1 MDIQSVKTRFGILGN
16 NPQLNKALEIALQV
30 SITNMSVLVS
40 GESGVGKE
48 VFSKIIHQ
56 YSSRKHNNYIAVNC
70 GAIPEG
76 TIESELFGHVKGA
89 FTSADRDRKGY
100 FSEAD
105 KGTIF
110 LDEVGEL
117 PLSMQA
123 KLLRVLE
130 SGEFL
135 PVGSSKLQRVDV
147 RIVAATNVNLLD
159 AINKGRFR
167 EDLYY
172 RLSQVSIF
180 VPPLRE
186 RKDDIYLL
194 FRRFAVDQAERYKM
208 PIISLTNEAR
218 NYLLNYRWKGN
229 IRQLK
234 NVTEQISIIEKEK
247 LITLDVLKE
256 YIPPVSSL
264 PMVVDGFQ
272 NEENFCSQKDLLLSI
287 LTNKQQI
294 EALKKEVEEIKVF
307 IKQLVGEHKTEPL
320 LIPKQTSST
329 SVVFPTIKEDIQK
342 PQQEEDEEEI
352 IDNDDFAEVD
362 ESPTTLIEMEKKMI
376 ISALERAKGKRSIAA
391 KELGISERTL
401 YRKINEFKI
410 DL

>member
-30 SITNMSVLVS
+30 SVTNMSVLVT

-56 YSSRKHNNYIAVNC
+56 NSSRKHNNYIAVNC

-234 NVTEQISIIEKEK
+234 NITEQISIIEKDK

-272 NEENFCSQKDLLLSI
+272 SEESFCSQKDLLLSI

-294 EALKKEVEEIKVF
+294 ESLKKEVEEIKVF

-362 ESPTTLIEMEKKMI
+362 ESPVTLIEMEKKMI

-401 YRKINEFKI
+401 YRKINEFQI

>member
-30 SITNMSVLVS
+30 SVTNMSVLVT

-56 YSSRKHNNYIAVNC
+56 YSSRKHSKYIAVNC

-130 SGEFL
+130 TGEFL

-159 AINKGRFR
+159 AISKGKFR

-208 PIISLTNEAR
+208 PIINLTNEAR

-256 YIPPVSSL
+256 YIPPVSAL
-264 PMVVDGFQ
+264 PMVIDSFSHDESFY
-272 NEENFCSQKDLLLSI
+272 NQKDILLSI
-287 LTNKQQI
+287 LNNKQQI
-294 EALKKEVEEIKVF
+294 DLLKKEIEEIKVF
-307 IKQLVGEHKTEPL
+307 IKQLIGEHKIEPL
-320 LIPKQTSST
+320 LIPKQTSSANLVY
-329 SVVFPTIKEDIQK
+329 SPNIKEEAET
-342 PQQEEDEEEI
+342 EEEEEI
-352 IDNDDFAEVD
+352 VDNDDFAEID
-362 ESPTTLIEMEKKMI
+362 ESPITLIEMEKKMI
-376 ISALERAKGKRSIAA
+376 ISALERANGKRSIAA

-410 DL
+410 NL

>member
-30 SITNMSVLVS
+30 SVTNMSVLVT

-56 YSSRKHNNYIAVNC
+56 YSSRKHSKYIAVNC

-117 PLSMQA
+117 PLSFQA

-159 AINKGRFR
+159 AISKGRFR

-172 RLSQVSIF
+172 RLSQVSIY

-256 YIPPVSSL
+256 YIPPISAL
-264 PMVVDGFQ
+264 PMVVDSFSNDESFYNQ
-272 NEENFCSQKDLLLSI
+272 NDILLSI
-287 LTNKQQI
+287 LNNKQQI
-294 EALKKEVEEIKVF
+294 DLLKKEIEEIKVF
-307 IKQLVGEHKTEPL
+307 IKQLIGEHKIEPL
-320 LIPKQTSST
+320 LIPKQTSSANLVYST
-329 SVVFPTIKEDIQK
+329 NIKE
-342 PQQEEDEEEI
+342 ENETEDEEEI
-352 IDNDDFAEVD
+352 VDNDDFSEVD

-376 ISALERAKGKRSIAA
+376 ISALERANGKRSIAA

-401 YRKINEFKI
+401 YRKINEFEI
-410 DL
+410 NL

>member
-30 SITNMSVLVS
+30 SVTNMSVLVT

-56 YSSRKHNNYIAVNC
+56 YSSRKHSKYIAVNC

-172 RLSQVSIF
+172 RLSQVSIY

-194 FRRFAVDQAERYKM
+194 FRRFAVDQAEKYKM
-208 PIISLTNEAR
+208 PILSLTNEAR

-256 YIPPVSSL
+256 YIPPVSAL
-264 PMVVDGFQ
+264 PMVVDGFS
-272 NEENFCSQKDLLLSI
+272 NDESFCSQKDLLLSI

-294 EALKKEVEEIKVF
+294 ETLKKEVEEIKVF
-307 IKQLVGEHKTEPL
+307 IKQLIGEHKIEPL
-320 LIPKQTSST
+320 LIPKQSSAST
-329 SVVFPTIKEDIQK
+329 HVYPTIKEEIQK
-342 PQQEEDEEEI
+342 VEEDEEVIE
-352 IDNDDFAEVD
+352 NDDFAEVD

-401 YRKINEFKI
+401 YRKINEFQI
-410 DL
+410 NL

>member
-30 SITNMSVLVS
+30 SVTNMSVLVT

-56 YSSRKHNNYIAVNC
+56 YSSRKHSKYIAVNC

-159 AINKGRFR
+159 AISKGRFR

-172 RLSQVSIF
+172 RLSQVSIY

-256 YIPPVSSL
+256 YIPPISAL
-264 PMVVDGFQ
+264 PMVVDSFS
-272 NEENFCSQKDLLLSI
+272 NDESFYNQKDILLSI
-287 LTNKQQI
+287 LNNKQQI
-294 EALKKEVEEIKVF
+294 DLLKKEIEEIKVF
-307 IKQLVGEHKTEPL
+307 IKQLIGEHKIEPL
-320 LIPKQTSST
+320 LIPKQTSSANLVYST
-329 SVVFPTIKEDIQK
+329 NIKE
-342 PQQEEDEEEI
+342 ENETEDEEEI
-352 IDNDDFAEVD
+352 VDNDDFSEVD

-401 YRKINEFKI
+401 YRKINEFEI
-410 DL
+410 NL

>member
-30 SITNMSVLVS
+30 SVTNMSVLVT

-56 YSSRKHNNYIAVNC
+56 YSSRKHSKYIAVNC

-117 PLSMQA
+117 PLSFQA

-159 AINKGRFR
+159 AISKGRFR

-172 RLSQVSIF
+172 RLSQVSIY

-256 YIPPVSSL
+256 YIPPVSAL
-264 PMVVDGFQ
+264 PMVVDGFS
-272 NEENFCSQKDLLLSI
+272 NDESFCSQKDLLLSI

-307 IKQLVGEHKTEPL
+307 IKQLIGEHKIEPL
-320 LIPKQTSST
+320 LIPKQSSAST
-329 SVVFPTIKEDIQK
+329 HVYPTIKEEIQK
-342 PQQEEDEEEI
+342 VEEDEEVIE
-352 IDNDDFAEVD
+352 NDDFAEVD

-401 YRKINEFKI
+401 YRKINEFEI
-410 DL
+410 NL

>member
-1 MDIQSVKTRFGILGN
+1 MVDIQSIKTRFGILGN
-16 NPQLNKALEIALQV
+16 NPQLNKSLEIALQV
-30 SITNMSVLVS
+30 SVTNMSVLVT

-56 YSSRKHNNYIAVNC
+56 YSSRKHSKYIAVNC

-172 RLSQVSIF
+172 RLSQVSIY

-194 FRRFAVDQAERYKM
+194 FRRFAVDQAEKYKM
-208 PIISLTNEAR
+208 PILSLTNEAR

-256 YIPPVSSL
+256 YIPPVSAL
-264 PMVVDGFQ
+264 PMVGDSFS
-272 NEENFCSQKDLLLSI
+272 NDESFYSQKDLLLSI

-294 EALKKEVEEIKVF
+294 ETLKKEVEEIKVF
-307 IKQLVGEHKTEPL
+307 IKQLIGEHKIEPL
-320 LIPKQTSST
+320 LIPKQSSAST
-329 SVVFPTIKEDIQK
+329 HVYPTIKEEIQK
-342 PQQEEDEEEI
+342 VEEDEEVIE
-352 IDNDDFAEVD
+352 NDDFAEVD

-401 YRKINEFKI
+401 YRKINEFQI
-410 DL
+410 NL

>member
-30 SITNMSVLVS
+30 SVTNMSVLVT

-56 YSSRKHNNYIAVNC
+56 YSSRKHSKYIAVNC

-172 RLSQVSIF
+172 RLSQISIY

-194 FRRFAVDQAERYKM
+194 FRRFAVDQAEKYKM
-208 PIISLTNEAR
+208 PILSLTNEAR

-256 YIPPVSSL
+256 YIPPVSAL
-264 PMVVDGFQ
+264 PMVVDGFS
-272 NEENFCSQKDLLLSI
+272 NDESFCSQKDLLLSI

-307 IKQLVGEHKTEPL
+307 IKQLIGEHKIEPL
-320 LIPKQTSST
+320 LIPKQSSAST
-329 SVVFPTIKEDIQK
+329 HVYPSIKEEIQK
-342 PQQEEDEEEI
+342 VEEDEELIE
-352 IDNDDFAEVD
+352 NDDFAEVD

-401 YRKINEFKI
+401 YRKINEFQI
-410 DL
+410 NL

>member
-30 SITNMSVLVS
+30 SVTNMSVLVT

-56 YSSRKHNNYIAVNC
+56 YSSRKHSKYIAVNC

-172 RLSQVSIF
+172 RLSQVSIY

-194 FRRFAVDQAERYKM
+194 FRRFAVDQAEKYKM
-208 PIISLTNEAR
+208 PILSLTNEAR

-256 YIPPVSSL
+256 YIPPVSAL
-264 PMVVDGFQ
+264 PMVVDGFS
-272 NEENFCSQKDLLLSI
+272 NDESFYNQKDILLSI
-287 LTNKQQI
+287 LNNKQQI
-294 EALKKEVEEIKVF
+294 DLLKKEIEEIKVF
-307 IKQLVGEHKTEPL
+307 IKQLIGEHKIEPL
-320 LIPKQTSST
+320 LIPKQSSAST
-329 SVVFPTIKEDIQK
+329 HVYPTIKEEIQK
-342 PQQEEDEEEI
+342 VEEDEEVIE
-352 IDNDDFAEVD
+352 NDDFAEVD

-401 YRKINEFKI
+401 YRKINEFQI
-410 DL
+410 NL

>member
-30 SITNMSVLVS
+30 SVTNMSVLVT

-56 YSSRKHNNYIAVNC
+56 YSSRKHSKYIAVNC

-159 AINKGRFR
+159 AISKGRFR

-172 RLSQVSIF
+172 RLSQVSIY

-256 YIPPVSSL
+256 YIPPISAL
-264 PMVVDGFQ
+264 PMVVDSFSNDESFYNQ
-272 NEENFCSQKDLLLSI
+272 NDILLSI
-287 LTNKQQI
+287 LNNKQQI
-294 EALKKEVEEIKVF
+294 DLLKKEIEEIKVF
-307 IKQLVGEHKTEPL
+307 IKQLIGEHKIEPL
-320 LIPKQTSST
+320 LIPKQTSSANLVYST
-329 SVVFPTIKEDIQK
+329 NIKE
-342 PQQEEDEEEI
+342 ENETEDEEEI
-352 IDNDDFAEVD
+352 VDNDDFSEVD

-376 ISALERAKGKRSIAA
+376 ISALERANGKRSIAA

-401 YRKINEFKI
+401 YRKINEFEI
-410 DL
+410 NL

>member
-30 SITNMSVLVS
+30 SVTNMSVLVT

-56 YSSRKHNNYIAVNC
+56 YSSRKHSKYIAVNC

-172 RLSQVSIF
+172 RLSQISIY

-194 FRRFAVDQAERYKM
+194 FRRFAVDQAEKYKM
-208 PIISLTNEAR
+208 PILSLTNEAR

-256 YIPPVSSL
+256 YIPPVSAL
-264 PMVVDGFQ
+264 PMVVDGFS
-272 NEENFCSQKDLLLSI
+272 NDESFCSQKDLLLSI

-307 IKQLVGEHKTEPL
+307 IKQLIGEHKIEPL
-320 LIPKQTSST
+320 LIPKQSSAST
-329 SVVFPTIKEDIQK
+329 HVYPTIKEEIQK
-342 PQQEEDEEEI
+342 VEEDEEVIE
-352 IDNDDFAEVD
+352 NDDFAEVD

-401 YRKINEFKI
+401 YRKINEFQI
-410 DL
+410 NL

>member
-30 SITNMSVLVS
+30 SVTNMSVLVT

-56 YSSRKHNNYIAVNC
+56 YSSRKHSKYIAVNC

-172 RLSQVSIF
+172 RLSQVSIY

-208 PIISLTNEAR
+208 PILSLTNEAR

-234 NVTEQISIIEKEK
+234 NVTEQISIIEKDK

-256 YIPPVSSL
+256 YIPPVSAL
-264 PMVVDGFQ
+264 PMVVDGFS
-272 NEENFCSQKDLLLSI
+272 NDESFCSQKDLLLSI

-294 EALKKEVEEIKVF
+294 ETLKKEVEEIKVF
-307 IKQLVGEHKTEPL
+307 IKQLIGEHKIEPL
-320 LIPKQTSST
+320 LIPKQTSSANLVY
-329 SVVFPTIKEDIQK
+329 SPNVKEGTQT
-342 PQQEEDEEEI
+342 EDEEEI
-352 IDNDDFAEVD
+352 VDNEDFSEVD

-376 ISALERAKGKRSIAA
+376 ISALERANGKRSIAA

-401 YRKINEFKI
+401 YRKINEFEI
-410 DL
+410 NL